1 VTAPKIEDVREAKD
15 QLIKLLKAHRD
26 FAGVGIGQKDGR
38 LVVQVNW
45 RKLPPDIVTS
55 LDHIGDIEIR
65 HQEVGDVR
73 RQSGDP
79 PQE

>member
-1 VTAPKIEDVREAKD
+1 
-15 QLIKLLKAHRD
+15 
-26 FAGVGIGQKDGR
+26 VGIGQKDGR

-79 PQE
+79 PQD